1 MSKPAMTLVAPNPK
15 ADAERLIDLVA
26 KVFGGYYRVRDWCR
40 RNYVLNCHYDWN
52 ASRIGLIDDR
62 VVTHYGV
69 WDYQMQIGRAR
80 VRTGGIGA
88 VATDGDF
95 RKRGFM
101 DATARASVE
110 AMRVAGY
117 DFTMLFGIDNFYH
130 RFGYTRAWS
139 DTTYVVRT
147 ADLPA
152 GKPPARLRKFLSPAR
167 KDILRIYRREH
178 AGMTGAAIRPTFT
191 VEGFLNEMV
200 GYSWSDAKGR
210 TVGYVLV
217 KLPGAALECFEA
229 GGPVDDAL
237 RVLASLARRAKAQ
250 EVRFSTILR
259 NHPLAVRVRHLN
271 GREEISHHRRGGAM
285 IRTINLPSALG
296 KMAVELESRLRG
308 SGMAA
313 WRGDLRVADGRE
325 AAMLTISRGK
335 VRVGPAARSRNAI
348 LGGDEIAQFLIGTA
362 PPAEIAQASG
372 TRLTGDAAM
381 LAEVLFPEQ
390 HPGLCMADRY

>member
-1 MSKPAMTLVAPNPK
+1 MPKPALTLVEPDPK
-15 ADAERLIDLVA
+15 TDTDRVIDLIS
-26 KVFGGYYRVRDWCR
+26 KVFGGYFRVRDWCR

-52 ASRIGLIDDR
+52 ASRIGLIDDQ

-69 WDYQMQIGRAR
+69 WDYEMQIGQAR

-110 AMRVAGY
+110 AMRAAGY
-117 DFTMLFGIDNFYH
+117 DFSMLFGIDNFYN

-139 DTTYVVRT
+139 DTTYVVRV
-147 ADLPA
+147 ADLPE
-152 GKPPARLRKFLSPAR
+152 GKPPVRVREFHSPAR
-167 KDILRIYRREH
+167 EDILRIYRREH

-191 VEGFLNEMV
+191 VEGFLNEMI
-200 GYSWSDAKGR
+200 GYSWPDARGR
-210 TVGYVLV
+210 TAGYAMV
-217 KLPGAALECFEA
+217 KWQGSGPECFET
-229 GGPVDDAL
+229 GGDVDEAL
-237 RVLASLARRAKAQ
+237 KVLAALARKKGFG
-250 EVRFSTILR
+250 EVRFTTILR

-271 GREEISHHRRGGAM
+271 CREETSHRRCGGAM

-296 KMAVELESRLRG
+296 KMAGELESRLRD

-313 WRGDLRVADGRE
+313 WRGDLRIADGRE
-325 AAMLTISRGK
+325 AAVLAIARGK
-335 VRVGPAARSRNAI
+335 ICVAPAARSKHAI
-348 LGGDEIAQFLIGTA
+348 LGGDEIAQLLIGTA
-362 PPAEIAQASG
+362 PPTEIAQVAG
-372 TRLTGDAAM
+372 TRFTGDGARLAA
-381 LAEVLFPEQ
+381 VLFPEQ